1 MFGIEIDTDYLK
13 NEFAFND
20 ESSIAIQNANL
31 LDTHFNVYGYITQEM
46 FSKPSIEQIVSYIE
60 NGYYEYVDRLGWTG
74 QINCPITNSEDRI
87 NIFKRALAKQ
97 YIYDYMNG
105 RSAMVNGELTVCP
118 DTILAL
124 NILGLLRSTF
134 NS

>member
-1 MFGIEIDTDYLK
+1 MFGIEIDNDYLI
-13 NEFAFND
+13 NEFAFTD
-20 ESSIAIQNANL
+20 ESSPTIQKANL
-31 LDTHFNVYGYITQEM
+31 QDTHYNVYGYITQEM
-46 FSKPSIEQIVSYIE
+46 FSKPNIEQIVSYVE

-74 QINCPITNSEDRI
+74 KIECAITDADQRLS
-87 NIFKRALAKQ
+87 IFKRALAKQ

-105 RSAMVNGELTVCP
+105 RSAMVNGQLTVCP

-124 NILGLLRSTF
+124 NILGLLRATY